1 MGQTEKSGRTTR
13 KSASPLTPDIV
24 NVGGHVSKVPE
35 AVVNDRASV
44 SIYFN
49 EKQTY
54 TKARSDRIGPGVA
67 LPLCGA
73 SSSALRMVGLLHQKQ
88 RIADC

>member
-1 MGQTEKSGRTTR
+1 MSELGQTRRFDRQPATTGV
-13 KSASPLTPDIV
+13 PQLTDIV
-24 NVGGHVSKVPE
+24 RPAPLVRFVPE

-44 SIYFN
+44 SAYFI

-54 TKARSDRIGPGVA
+54 IKPGVA

-88 RIADC
+88 RTADC